1 MMRFRRFA
9 IAALAAGTIVAG
21 SLAHPPTASA
31 LPISCSLA
39 KALASMYRG
48 TGTAY
53 ATAGNYAAAIF
64 WYGKADA
71 VMELSAC

>member
-9 IAALAAGTIVAG
+9 IAAFAAGTIVAG
-21 SLAHPPTASA
+21 SLAYPSTASA

-39 KALASMYRG
+39 KALAAMYEA
-48 TGTAY
+48 TGYAY
-53 ATAGNYAAAIF
+53 GLAGNYLAF
-64 WYGKADA
+64 SYWYGKAAA